1 MGDPGSG
8 HRASR
13 DGASAGALAE
23 AKLLGTPMR
32 SHCCESDL
40 RKCLQLCDA
49 LARYREHLVEKT
61 AMTLPKIDAADMADR
76 LRRRVQRILARPD
89 TGLQHVGAQPH
100 RLNWNMRAAPECILQ
115 LSALSSRLERYEMT
129 IDVTLAIYRAKLPAG
144 QTTLAAVKGLAGL
157 GGRLVSWTP
166 DLNGAPARA
175 KFVFAT
181 EAARDE
187 FLAAAT
193 CIAGISLAVPEV
205 PVTA

>member
-1 MGDPGSG
+1 MGDPRSG

-76 LRRRVQRILARPD
+76 LRRRVQRILARLD

-100 RLNWNMRAAPECILQ
+100 RLNWNMRTAPECILQ
-115 LSALSSRLERYEMT
+115 LSVLSSRLERY
-129 IDVTLAIYRAKLPAG
+129 DDDHR
-144 QTTLAAVKGLAGL
+144 
-157 GGRLVSWTP
+157 R
-166 DLNGAPARA
+166 D
-175 KFVFAT
+175 
-181 EAARDE
+181 ARD
-187 FLAAAT
+187 L
-193 CIAGISLAVPEV
+193 
-205 PVTA
+205 